1 MGYYTAPTDEA
12 LKYDIIKMKEM
23 GFNMLR
29 KHIKVE
35 PMRWYYYC
43 DTIRMLVWQDMIS
56 GGSFYNPIVA
66 MVTQA

>member
-1 MGYYTAPTDEA
+1 
-12 LKYDIIKMKEM
+12 M
-23 GFNMLR
+23 GFLR
-29 KHIKVE
+29 KHIKAE